1 MVVAKANRTLGFLRR
16 NLRIRE
22 TNIKVQAYKS
32 LARPILE
39 YSCTEWDPAAQKDID
54 RLEAVQR
61 RAARFAL
68 NRHQKTASVKQML
81 QELDWPSLEQRR
93 RTARLGML
101 YKINSGLAAVKCPL
115 LILEEAAQ
123 ESPSYPHFNF

>member
-16 NLRIRE
+16 NFRIRE
-22 TNIKVQAYKS
+22 TNIKAQAYKS
-32 LARPILE
+32 LACPILE
-39 YSCTEWDPAAQKDID
+39 YSWGTVWDPAAQKDID

-81 QELDWPSLEQRR
+81 QELDWPSLEQLR
-93 RTARLGML
+93 
-101 YKINSGLAAVKCPL
+101 
-115 LILEEAAQ
+115 
-123 ESPSYPHFNF
+123 